1 LKLLTSDFI
10 HSTKVENVD
19 KLFSMSFPL
28 NALEKVDNLFTDK
41 IVSQEERV
49 LLKSE
54 IYLWQND
61 ISNFLNNLNQ
71 ISSHKFEEPKNELLT
86 IYRILK
92 NNFIL
97 AQKFIEESN
106 LGHRDKLMDILEK
119 RRSIIERTNN
129 SEIYSIP
136 RRLEMNKEIRNFE
149 YNRIHVWSF
158 LKENFFLN
166 SLDLVKN
173 DIPEV
178 SISQEMMDSWRESNE
193 RLISNFNNI
202 RNNIEIFIAHRYRRS
217 RINIDGNTYLLTGTF
232 DPFFLNNEAILDKV
246 LLYEFSNPPFFHGNP
261 KEYLTYNTIFG
272 ISFVNDYTY
281 FKSKFA
287 SNIANDR
294 QMLERIWSISLR
306 LANELARYKDLDVK
320 DFAKVIYTKSVGNL
334 LGALSIKTILDSV
347 LGTDSKK
354 ILLGCSEKV
363 SEWGLALTSLAS
375 ERIWPLVEYQHGL
388 NSGEVIFSDLDYNFK
403 IPKRFFPKYYVVNSL
418 DERLFFDVPDDTHIL
433 VGGGLSLPR
442 ILKGKRRMEDINW
455 DNIAIIPTNGDID
468 TNESVIRKLVTNNP
482 QKTFLLKPHPYD
494 LPYMS
499 KYKKM
504 FGALEN
510 LKIVDNGIYEIYKDV
525 MQAVF
530 LNFTTA
536 AYELFE
542 LGINILVLPGF
553 EESWKWF
560 AEYRSHF
567 TFNILN
573 NKFEIPDIDNV
584 NLNENAW
591 NNDSENIQGLIQ
603 NELKLLLKIEGV
615 GNTI

>member
-158 LKENFFLN
+158 LKKNFFLN

-442 ILKGKRRMEDINW
+442 ILKGKKRMEDINW
-455 DNIAIIPTNGDID
+455 DNIAIIPTNSDID

-482 QKTFLLKPHPYD
+482 QKTFLLKPLEVYK
-494 LPYMS
+494 
-499 KYKKM
+499 KYK
-504 FGALEN
+504 E
-510 LKIVDNGIYEIYKDV
+510 
-525 MQAVF
+525 
-530 LNFTTA
+530 
-536 AYELFE
+536 
-542 LGINILVLPGF
+542 
-553 EESWKWF
+553 
-560 AEYRSHF
+560 R
-567 TFNILN
+567 
-573 NKFEIPDIDNV
+573 
-584 NLNENAW
+584 
-591 NNDSENIQGLIQ
+591 
-603 NELKLLLKIEGV
+603 
-615 GNTI
+615 

>member
-1 LKLLTSDFI
+1 MKLLTSDFI

-158 LKENFFLN
+158 LKMNFFLN

>member
-1 LKLLTSDFI
+1 MKLLTSDFI

-442 ILKGKRRMEDINW
+442 ILKGKKRMEDINW
-455 DNIAIIPTNGDID
+455 DNIAIIPTNSDID

>member
-158 LKENFFLN
+158 LKMNFFLN

>member
-1 LKLLTSDFI
+1 MKLLTSDFI

-158 LKENFFLN
+158 LKNNFFLN

-442 ILKGKRRMEDINW
+442 ILKGKKRMEDINW
-455 DNIAIIPTNGDID
+455 DNIAIIPTNSDID

>member
-1 LKLLTSDFI
+1 LNLLTSEFI
-10 HSTKVENVD
+10 HSTKVENID

-28 NALEKVDNLFTDK
+28 NALEKVDNLFTEK
-41 IVSQEERV
+41 MLSQEERV

-61 ISNFLNNLNQ
+61 ISNFLNNLKQ

-119 RRSIIERTNN
+119 RRSIVERTNN
-129 SEIYSIP
+129 SEIYSIT
-136 RRLEMNKEIRNFE
+136 RRLEMNKEIGNFE

-158 LKENFFLN
+158 LKKNFIYN
-166 SLDLVKN
+166 SLGLIKD

-178 SISQEMMDSWRESNE
+178 NISQEVMNSWREGNE
-193 RLISNFNNI
+193 RLISNIDSI

-217 RINIDGNTYLLTGTF
+217 RINIDGNTYSLTGTF

-246 LLYEFSNPPFFHGNP
+246 LLYEFSNPPSFHGNP

-272 ISFVNDYTY
+272 ISFLNDYGY
-281 FKSKFA
+281 LKSKFA
-287 SNIANDR
+287 SNIFNDR

-306 LANELARYKDLDVK
+306 LANELARFKDLDVK
-320 DFAKVIYTKSVGNL
+320 DFAKVIYTKSIGNL
-334 LGALSIKTILDSV
+334 LGALSIKAIFDSV
-347 LGTDSKK
+347 LGTNSKK
-354 ILLGCSEKV
+354 ILLGCSEKI
-363 SEWGLALTSLAS
+363 SEWGLALSSLAS
-375 ERIWPLVEYQHGL
+375 ERHWPLVEYQHGL
-388 NSGEVIFSDLDYNFK
+388 NSGEFIFSDLDYNLK
-403 IPKRFFPKYYVVNSL
+403 ISKQFFPKYYVVNSL

-433 VGGGLSLPR
+433 IGGGLSLPR
-442 ILKGKRRMEDINW
+442 ILKGKRRIEDINRG
-455 DNIAIIPTNGDID
+455 NIAIIPTNGDID

-482 QKTFLLKPHPYD
+482 QKRFLLKPHPYD

-499 KYKKM
+499 RYKKM
-504 FGALEN
+504 FGDLEN
-510 LKIVDNGIYEIYKDV
+510 LELVESGIYEIYKDV

-567 TFNILN
+567 TFTRLN
-573 NKFEIPDIDNV
+573 GNFEIPDVHND
-584 NLNENAW
+584 NLNENIR
-591 NNDSENIQGLIQ
+591 NNNSENVQNLIQ
-603 NELKLLLKIEGV
+603 NELKLLLKREEIE
-615 GNTI
+615 NTI

>member
-1 LKLLTSDFI
+1 MKLLTSDFI

-158 LKENFFLN
+158 LKKNFFLN

>member
-1 LKLLTSDFI
+1 
-10 HSTKVENVD
+10 
-19 KLFSMSFPL
+19 
-28 NALEKVDNLFTDK
+28 
-41 IVSQEERV
+41 
-49 LLKSE
+49 
-54 IYLWQND
+54 
-61 ISNFLNNLNQ
+61 
-71 ISSHKFEEPKNELLT
+71 
-86 IYRILK
+86 
-92 NNFIL
+92 
-97 AQKFIEESN
+97 
-106 LGHRDKLMDILEK
+106 
-119 RRSIIERTNN
+119 
-129 SEIYSIP
+129 
-136 RRLEMNKEIRNFE
+136 
-149 YNRIHVWSF
+149 VWSF
-158 LKENFFLN
+158 LKKNFFLN

>member
-1 LKLLTSDFI
+1 
-10 HSTKVENVD
+10 
-19 KLFSMSFPL
+19 MSFPL
-28 NALEKVDNLFTDK
+28 NALEKVDNLFTEK
-41 IVSQEERV
+41 MLSQEERV

-158 LKENFFLN
+158 LKKNFFLN

>member
-1 LKLLTSDFI
+1 MKLLTSDFI

>member
-158 LKENFFLN
+158 LKKNFFLN

>member
-442 ILKGKRRMEDINW
+442 ILKGKKRMEDINW
-455 DNIAIIPTNGDID
+455 DNIAIIPTNSDID